1 MLSSPFLK
9 TIGLR
14 LGILQFVYSK
24 REDVSID

>member
-1 MLSSPFLK
+1 LK